1 MPYSNLKPRKLLSK
15 LLKPYGMAFLKGFGA
30 LLVVNVTDIIPPMC
44 LKIAIDAFNTPE
56 TALTT
61 LGYCAALIAGIALL
75 QSVFR
80 FFWRQYFQGT
90 AQYAVYDLRKMLFEH
105 LLNLPFNYF
114 KKTRTGDIMSR
125 MTNDIQEIRFM
136 LGMGILICLDAAFY
150 LITVPLILIYLS
162 PKLTLFTLI
171 PLSCVTIFASFA
183 KTILHRLSREL
194 QIKLS
199 NLSSLSEENISG
211 IRVVKGFG
219 TENEEIDK
227 FDKCGQEYVKV
238 NAKLIDFMVVFHP
251 AIDLLVGVSMIL
263 LLYMGGKMVIDGG
276 ITLGVFMAFQG
287 YMLKLNWPMRAIG
300 MILASYQ
307 RGKASLER
315 CIQILRE
322 ELEQEQEQQID
333 PEVVG
338 HDLEVKNLSFTFD
351 DGVKPAIKD
360 VSFSLKAGQV
370 LGVTG
375 PVGCGKT
382 TLLQLIMKIHK
393 PSSGRIT
400 LGGLDTA
407 ESSTK
412 SLRSLFAYV
421 PQEVFLFSETV
432 RENIMF
438 SAQDK
443 DKPDEATAFAHMAGL
458 KGEVEAFPNG
468 IETMLGERGVN
479 LSGGQKQR
487 ISIARALQASRP
499 ILILDDC
506 TSAVDTETE
515 KEILAGLGTNTK
527 QSKIIVS
534 HRMISIQ
541 NSDLIIY
548 MDNGQIVEQGTH
560 DELMAHN
567 GRYATAWQRQRI
579 KEKLEQDE

>member
-1 MPYSNLKPRKLLSK
+1 MSL
-15 LLKPYGMAFLKGFGA
+15 LKGFGA
-30 LLVVNVTDIIPPMC
+30 LLLVNITDIIPPMC

-61 LGYCAALIAGIALL
+61 LAYCAALIAAIALL

-80 FFWRQYFQGT
+80 FYWRHFFQGT
-90 AQYAVYDLRKMLFEH
+90 AQHSVYDLRKMLFDH

-125 MTNDIQEIRFM
+125 MTNDIQEIRFL

-199 NLSSLSEENISG
+199 DLSSLAEENIGS

-219 TENEEIDK
+219 TEKEEIHK

-238 NAKLIDFMVVFHP
+238 NTKLIDFMVVFHP
-251 AIDLLVGVSMIL
+251 AIDLLVGISMIL
-263 LLYMGGKMVIDGG
+263 LLYVGGKMVIDGG

-322 ELEQEQEQQID
+322 ELEPEQEQQID
-333 PEVVG
+333 PAVVG

-351 DGVKPAIKD
+351 DGVEPAIKD
-360 VSFSLKAGQV
+360 LSFNLKAGQV

-443 DKPDEATAFAHMAGL
+443 DKPDEATTFAHMAGL

-560 DELMAHN
+560 DELMALN
-567 GRYATAWQRQRI
+567 RRYATAWQRQRI
-579 KEKLEQDE
+579 KEKLEQNE